1 MPKVAAGAKS
11 GDCRGMEADVV
22 ILFGG
27 TSSERL
33 VSVASAQNVSA
44 QLPGAACWFIARSGE
59 VFVVPAPLLA
69 AHQRA
74 FEVDFSP
81 PDAARW
87 PSLAAALDAP
97 EAKGKTFFLALHGG
111 DGENGVTQRLFEQR
125 GLAFTGSGSEA
136 SARAFDKATTKQ
148 LAAAQGAPTA
158 EARQLPPM
166 DAAAAKVALSAL
178 LAAHPRWVLKP
189 QADGSSHGLVHL
201 RSAEQLDDAAQ
212 TLARLQLAYL
222 AEVFVEGRELTVG
235 VVDDE
240 GGPRAL
246 PVSEVR
252 LVPGGA
258 FDYAG
263 KYLGHGTEEITPA
276 QLTPAEWESA
286 QRLAVLTHRA
296 LGCRGYSRTDMILT
310 AKGPVLLEINT
321 LPGMTKASF
330 IPQQVAAANRPL
342 RDFLDRQLQLA
353 RERRD
358 AGR

>member
-1 MPKVAAGAKS
+1 
-11 GDCRGMEADVV
+11 MEADVV

-33 VSVASAQNVSA
+33 VSVASAQNVSKH
-44 QLPGAACWFIARSGE
+44 LPGAACWFIAQSGE
-59 VFVVPAPLLA
+59 LFVVPAPVLA

-74 FEVDFSP
+74 FEVEFSP
-81 PDAARW
+81 EGPATW

-97 EAKGKTFFLALHGG
+97 AAKGKTFFLALHGG

-125 GLAFTGSGSEA
+125 GLAFTGSGSDA

-148 LAAAQGAPTA
+148 LASAQGAPTA
-158 EARQLPPM
+158 EARQLAPL
-166 DAAAAKVALSAL
+166 DAAGAKRALGAL
-178 LAAHPRWVLKP
+178 LEAHPRWVLKP

-201 RSAEQLDDAAQ
+201 RGPEQLDSAAQ
-212 TLARLQLAYL
+212 TLARLHLPYL

-240 GGPRAL
+240 GGASAL

-276 QLTPAEWESA
+276 QLDSAEWDSA

-310 AKGPVLLEINT
+310 ANGPVLLEINT

-330 IPQQVAAANRPL
+330 IPQQLAAANRPVKG
-342 RDFLDRQLQLA
+342 FLERQLQLA